1 MKKISYVLCI
11 FSIIIF
17 SVFSSEAFAQISQP
31 ENDIFSIFLQ
41 VTLRNSDGELVTYME
56 SSKFSHVDNKI
67 INDSLDYISSSTEIP
82 IFQLNDIKFQVFIIE
97 TNTEF
102 DSNTMF
108 GNAYYDVTI
117 DDQTYSAARFQFD
130 SFLTSP
136 GDEVTAVWTIARLV

>member
-41 VTLRNSDGELVTYME
+41 ITLRNSDGDLITYME

-82 IFQLNDIKFQVFIIE
+82 IFQLNNIKFQVFIIE
-97 TNTEF
+97 VVDEF
-102 DSNTMF
+102 DSNTMYARA
-108 GNAYYDVTI
+108 NYDVTI
-117 DDQTYSAARFQFD
+117 GEQTYSAARFTFD
-130 SFLTSP
+130 SYLTSP
-136 GDEVTAVWTIARLV
+136 GDEVTAVWTIARFV

>member
-41 VTLRNSDGELVTYME
+41 ITLRNSDGDLITYME

-97 TNTEF
+97 VVDEF
-102 DSNTMF
+102 DSSTMYARA
-108 GNAYYDVTI
+108 NYDVTI
-117 DDQTYSAARFQFD
+117 DEQTYSAARFQFD

-136 GDEVTAVWTIARLV
+136 GDKVTSVWTIARLV

>member
-17 SVFSSEAFAQISQP
+17 SVFSSEAFAQISQS

-41 VTLRNSDGELVTYME
+41 ITLRNSDGDLITYME
-56 SSKFSHVDNKI
+56 SSKLYDIDKKI

-97 TNTEF
+97 VVDEF
-102 DSNTMF
+102 DSNTMYARA
-108 GNAYYDVTI
+108 NYDVTI
-117 DDQTYSAARFQFD
+117 GEQTYSAARFQFD

-136 GDEVTAVWTIARLV
+136 GDKVTSVWTIARLV

>member
-1 MKKISYVLCI
+1 MKKVSYVLCI
-11 FSIIIF
+11 FSIIAF
-17 SVFSSEAFAQISQP
+17 SVFSPEAFAQISQP
-31 ENDIFSIFLQ
+31 EDNIFFIFIQ
-41 VTLRNSDGELVTYME
+41 VTLRNSDGQLITYLE
-56 SSKFSHVDNKI
+56 SQKFFDVDNKM
-67 INDSLDYISSSTEIP
+67 INNSLDHFSSSTEIP
-82 IFQLNDIKFQVFIIE
+82 VFQLNDIKFQVFIIE

-136 GDEVTAVWTIARLV
+136 GDEATAVWTIARLV

>member
-82 IFQLNDIKFQVFIIE
+82 IFQLNNIKFQVFIIE
-97 TNTEF
+97 ITNEF
-102 DSNTMF
+102 DSNTMY
-108 GNAYYDVTI
+108 ARASYDVTVSE
-117 DDQTYSAARFQFD
+117 QTYSAARFQFD

-136 GDEVTAVWTIARLV
+136 GDKVIAVWTIARAA

>member
-41 VTLRNSDGELVTYME
+41 VTLRNSDGQLITYLE
-56 SSKFSHVDNKI
+56 SQKFFDVDNKM
-67 INDSLDYISSSTEIP
+67 INNSLDHFSSSTEIP
-82 IFQLNDIKFQVFIIE
+82 VFQLNDIKFQVFIIE
-97 TNTEF
+97 TYTEF

>member
-31 ENDIFSIFLQ
+31 EDIFLIFLQ
-41 VTLRNSDGELVTYME
+41 VTLRNSDGALITYME
-56 SSKFSHVDNKI
+56 SGKFSHVDSKI

-82 IFQLNDIKFQVFIIE
+82 IFQLNNIKFQVFIIE
-97 TNTEF
+97 VVDEF
-102 DSNTMF
+102 DSNTMYARA
-108 GNAYYDVTI
+108 NYDVTI
-117 DDQTYSAARFQFD
+117 GEQTYSAARFQFD

-136 GDEVTAVWTIARLV
+136 GDKVTSVWTIARLV

>member
-1 MKKISYVLCI
+1 MKKVSYVLCI
-11 FSIIIF
+11 FSIIAF

-31 ENDIFSIFLQ
+31 EDDIFFIFIQ
-41 VTLRNSDGELVTYME
+41 VTLRNSDGQLITYLE
-56 SSKFSHVDNKI
+56 SQKFFDVDNKM
-67 INDSLDYISSSTEIP
+67 INDSLDHFSSSMEIP
-82 IFQLNDIKFQVFIIE
+82 VFQLNDIKFQVFIIE
-97 TNTEF
+97 TYTEF

-117 DDQTYSAARFQFD
+117 DDQTYTAAQFQFD